1 MPSGLAGVGG
11 GGEGGGGDGGG
22 GDGGGGDGKPGQTA
36 ADQSYVKAATLCH
49 ASRSSTL
56 LHSSEASAE
65 PVNMSVMADALE
77 TSQAA
82 RLAGWLKLV
91 SLSMFGIVVTLE
103 TSQTSGRLKAVA

>member
-1 MPSGLAGVGG
+1 MGGGSGG
-11 GGEGGGGDGGG
+11 GGGGRGSV
-22 GDGGGGDGKPGQTA
+22 QTA
-36 ADQSYVKAATLCH
+36 ADQAYSFVKAATSFH
-49 ASRSSTL
+49 ASCTSAL

-65 PVNMSVMADALE
+65 SSNMSVMADALE

-103 TSQTSGRLKAVA
+103 TSQTSGRLKAKA